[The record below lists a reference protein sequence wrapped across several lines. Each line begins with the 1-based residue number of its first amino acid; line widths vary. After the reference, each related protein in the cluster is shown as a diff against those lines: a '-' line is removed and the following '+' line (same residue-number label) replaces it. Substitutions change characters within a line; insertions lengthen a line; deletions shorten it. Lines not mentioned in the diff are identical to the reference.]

1 MNTSDTHKVKAL
13 TYQVPL
19 RSVIILYVIN
29 ASTSN
34 EKRSSSFL
42 CNLQMIQRSIH
53 VIQQIEYGLYIHF
66 IYFEDS
72 RTQYPDLLRVVT

>member
-42 CNLQMIQRSIH
+42 RNLQMIQRKIH
-53 VIQQIEYGLYIHF
+53 VIQQIEYGLYIH
-66 IYFEDS
+66 IIARCD
-72 RTQYPDLLRVVT
+72 VVLM

>member
-13 TYQVPL
+13 SYQVPL

-42 CNLQMIQRSIH
+42 RNLQMIQRKIP
-53 VIQQIEYGLYIHF
+53 VIQQIEYGLYIHI
-66 IYFEDS
+66 IYFEDNVKS
-72 RTQYPDLLRVVT
+72 MGISFC